1 MTIERNLPMELIVT
15 TLALLGIAAVIAI
28 VAFIFWFALQELG
41 K

>member
-15 TLALLGIAAVIAI
+15 MLALLGVAAVIAI
-28 VAFIFWFALQELG
+28 VAFIFWFAIQELS

>member
-1 MTIERNLPMELIVT
+1 MELIVT

-28 VAFIFWFALQELG
+28 VAFIFWFALQELR

>member
-1 MTIERNLPMELIVT
+1 MELIVT
-15 TLALLGIAAVIAI
+15 MLALLGVAAIIAI